1 MGYNIGIDVINAEM
15 MMSKE
20 LDEQGWKDLLSAV
33 RFNKVD
39 EVAAI
44 IKDMDAEV
52 LSTHYCTRSGA
63 TLLYEAA
70 RLGNEGVLNLLLDK
84 GVDPNVTTK
93 RGDKPLES
101 VPYAF
106 AQGNTEAIAK
116 YNRMIKRLLEAGAKD
131 EKGEYT
137 SKTDLMCAIQEKNL
151 DKVKELIAN
160 GADVNAKDKSGNPV
174 WTYAIRTENKEIMQA
189 LIDAKVDLEAQN
201 KDGKTALMAAIFNS
215 HNDMAKFLIEKGA
228 DVNARST
235 HKSTKDM
242 TPLFF
247 AKDKE
252 IVEALIKAGADVN
265 AKDAEGE
272 TAVWGKSADCLEIM
286 RKAGADLSVKKDN
299 GMTLISAAAFNNDI
313 ERVKFLQAQGLDI
326 NAKDDSG
333 WTPLMYAAI
342 GKQQAFGEKGLLKTR
357 ETSAE
362 FIEQMLAQGAKA
374 SITDAEGRTA
384 VDLADERCPEA
395 KKVLEQALV
404 KEKKALKKDLRLQA
418 KVSKSIGDK
427 KVMEAQSYEAK
438 PQHDAVDTKQHS
450 GVILRDNDGRS

>member
-33 RFNKVD
+33 RHNRVD
-39 EVAAI
+39 EVAAT
-44 IKDMDAEV
+44 IKDMDAET
-52 LSTHYCTRSGA
+52 LSTHECTRSGA

-70 RLGNEGVLNLLLDK
+70 RLGNEDVLNLLLDK
-84 GVDPNVTTK
+84 GVDPNVATK
-93 RGDKPLES
+93 RGDRPLES
-101 VPYAF
+101 ISFVY
-106 AQGNTEAIAK
+106 AQGNTEIIAK
-116 YNRMIKRLLEAGAKD
+116 YNRMIKRLLQAGAKD
-131 EKGEYT
+131 EKGQYT
-137 SKTDLMCAIQEKNL
+137 SKTDLMCAIEEKNI
-151 DKVKELIAN
+151 DKVKEAIAK
-160 GADVNAKDKSGNPV
+160 GDDVNAKDKYGNPV

-286 RKAGADLSVKKDN
+286 RKAGADLFVKKDN

-342 GKQQAFGEKGLLKTR
+342 GKQQAFGEKGILKTS

-362 FIEQMLAQGAKA
+362 FLEQMLAQGAKA

-395 KKVLEQALV
+395 KKTLERALA
-404 KEKKALKKDLRLQA
+404 KEKKALKKDLGLQA
-418 KVSKSIGDK
+418 TVSKSIEDR
-427 KVMEAQSYEAK
+427 KVQEAQDYEM
-438 PQHDAVDTKQHS
+438 PKQMPDKS
-450 GVILRDNDGRS
+450 KQNGSKALPSNEGRS

>member
-1 MGYNIGIDVINAEM
+1 LGYNIGIDVINAEM

-189 LIDAKVDLEAQN
+189 LIDANVDLEAQN

-404 KEKKALKKDLRLQA
+404 KEKKTLKKDLGLQA
-418 KVSKSIGDK
+418 TVSKSIEDR
-427 KVMEAQSYEAK
+427 KVQEAQEYEMPK
-438 PQHDAVDTKQHS
+438 KMPDKSKQ
-450 GVILRDNDGRS
+450 NDGKALPSNEGRG